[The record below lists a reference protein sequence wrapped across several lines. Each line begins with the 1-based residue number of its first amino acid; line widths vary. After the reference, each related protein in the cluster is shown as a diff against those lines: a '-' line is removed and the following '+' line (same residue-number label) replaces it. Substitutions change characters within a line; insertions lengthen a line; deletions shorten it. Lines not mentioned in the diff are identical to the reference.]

1 MPDAPADALSSPA
14 RHAGM
19 SLLMGIPAPD
29 MARLAIE
36 AGMHSVVLDCEHG
49 FPLGIEVQ
57 RVAAAAQAAGGK
69 CLVRV
74 TRGQL
79 HHVGPLLDLGVD
91 GLVMSG
97 VKTPGE
103 LREASMAAWHPPR
116 GQRSVNPFVPAAGI
130 PGDEGSLLRSAR
142 SLELWAMAETIE
154 FLEGWTSPPKVAAEP
169 WLAGWTGII
178 VGPYDLAAA
187 LGCRPDVHDAALR
200 RAVAAYLKAAKAAG
214 LAAGLFARSP
224 QVLSDW
230 LATGLSVDHVLA
242 GYDRDV
248 WFRACADVVSAMAG
262 TISVHTGG

>member
-1 MPDAPADALSSPA
+1 
-14 RHAGM
+14 
-19 SLLMGIPAPD
+19 
-29 MARLAIE
+29 
-36 AGMHSVVLDCEHG
+36 
-49 FPLGIEVQ
+49 
-57 RVAAAAQAAGGK
+57 
-69 CLVRV
+69 
-74 TRGQL
+74 
-79 HHVGPLLDLGVD
+79 
-91 GLVMSG
+91 
-97 VKTPGE
+97 
-103 LREASMAAWHPPR
+103 
-116 GQRSVNPFVPAAGI
+116 
-130 PGDEGSLLRSAR
+130 
-142 SLELWAMAETIE
+142 MAETIE